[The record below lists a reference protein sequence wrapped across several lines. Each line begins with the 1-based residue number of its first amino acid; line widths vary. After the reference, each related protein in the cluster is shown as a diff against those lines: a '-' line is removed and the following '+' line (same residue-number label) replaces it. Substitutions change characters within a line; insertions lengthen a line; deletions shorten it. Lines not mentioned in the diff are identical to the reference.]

1 MQIIEIEKL
10 DLKGSILDVGSKKS
24 SSNVSNHIKYNKDIT
39 YLDKYSDDKKD
50 LKIDLEEKYLGNL
63 DVKFNNIFL
72 FNVLEHIYN
81 FQNCINTCNFFL
93 KNDGFIVGSTPF
105 IFQIHGSPKDYFRFT
120 SESLNAILN
129 KAGFKNIKIKVLT
142 GGIFV
147 CFFSSISRSTQKIPL
162 LNNFL
167 FLTCQLLDL
176 ILSLFSKNLKSIFP
190 LGYLFTAK
198 K

>member
-10 DLKGSILDVGSKKS
+10 HLKGSILDVGSKKS
-24 SSNVSNHIKYNKDIT
+24 PSNVSNHIKYNKDIT
-39 YLDKYSDDKKD
+39 YLDKFSEEKKD
-50 LKIDLEEKYLGNL
+50 LKIDLEKKYLGNL

-72 FNVLEHIYN
+72 FNVLEHVYN

-93 KNDGFIVGSTPF
+93 KNDGLIVGSTPF

-120 SESLNAILN
+120 SESLNVILN
-129 KAGFKNIKIKVLT
+129 EAGFRNIEIKVLA

-162 LNNFL
+162 LNNLL
-167 FLTCQLLDL
+167 FFICQFLDL
-176 ILSLFSKNLKSIFP
+176 VLSIFSKNLKSIFP
-190 LGYLFTAK
+190 LGYLFTGK